1 MWVYLFALMAKFVYI
16 KIHVILIF
24 KLELQLFQMNVKTP
38 FLIVGLKETI
48 YMEQLESFIE
58 KNQENFTVEGFIQL
72 EGFIKVY
79 LLKNLLRII
88 LPGESHF
95 TKIRILL

>member
-1 MWVYLFALMAKFVYI
+1 MYVYLFALMAKFVYI
-16 KIHVILIF
+16 KIHVISIS

-58 KNQENFTVEGFIQL
+58 KNQENFTVEGL
-72 EGFIKVY
+72 IKVY

-88 LPGESHF
+88 LPEESHF
-95 TKIRILL
+95 YQD

>member
-1 MWVYLFALMAKFVYI
+1 MYVYLFALMAKFVYI
-16 KIHVILIF
+16 KIHVISIS
-24 KLELQLFQMNVKTP
+24 KLEPQLFQMNVKTP

-58 KNQENFTVEGFIQL
+58 KNQENFTVEGL
-72 EGFIKVY
+72 IKVH

-95 TKIRILL
+95 YQD

>member
-1 MWVYLFALMAKFVYI
+1 
-16 KIHVILIF
+16 
-24 KLELQLFQMNVKTP
+24 
-38 FLIVGLKETI
+38 
-48 YMEQLESFIE
+48 MEQLKGFIE
-58 KNQENFTVEGFIQL
+58 KNQENFTIEGFIQL

-95 TKIRILL
+95 YQD